1 MRKLRIGLIGT
12 GLIVRGAHL
21 PALHALT
28 EYYEIA
34 AVCSGHREN
43 AAALAAE
50 IGGSVAVS
58 DSPDEMLARDDVEAV
73 DIATPITLNRPLSE
87 AAAAAGKHIFLEKPI
102 AGNVRDGVAVAA
114 LGEKYGIVLLVAET
128 HRYMRAYS
136 MAREILD
143 TGEIGERRV
152 LHWDDLSMIGPENKY
167 SQTAWRQNP
176 EHVGGYLSDGGVHA
190 AASVTIVGGRVS
202 SLHAL
207 TASFNPSL
215 LGEIDTMLVNMKF
228 ASGFVGNL
236 NFSVGTPE
244 SHESPLTLY
253 CSNGRMEIDRDKI
266 VIAKADTSRVIDVP
280 DHDPF
285 VHEFRNF
292 YEAVVEGVRPLG
304 TAEGALDD
312 LRFVEAAILSA
323 EVNGPVSLD
332 DTGK

>member
-21 PALHALT
+21 PALRTLA

-43 AAALAAE
+43 AEALAAE
-50 IGGSVAVS
+50 IGGSIVVT
-58 DSPDEMLARDDVEAV
+58 DSPEEMFARDDVEAV
-73 DIATPITLNRPLSE
+73 DIATPIALNRPLSE

-102 AGNVRDGVAVAA
+102 AGNVKDGVAVEA
-114 LGEKYGIVLLVAET
+114 LGEKYGVVLLVAET
-128 HRYMRAYS
+128 NRYMRAYS

-152 LHWDDLSMIGPENKY
+152 LHWDDMSMMGPENKY
-167 SQTAWRQNP
+167 SQTGWRQKP

-190 AASVTIVGGRVS
+190 AASVTIVGGPVS
-202 SLHAL
+202 SVCAL
-207 TASFNPSL
+207 TASFNPGL
-215 LGEIDTMLVNMKF
+215 LGDVDTMLVNMRF
-228 ASGFVGNL
+228 TSGFVGNL

-244 SHESPLTLY
+244 THESPLTLY
-253 CSNGRMEIDRDKI
+253 CSDGRMEIEREKI
-266 VIAKADTSRVIDVP
+266 VIAKGDTSRVILVP

-285 VHEFRNF
+285 VEELRDF
-292 YEAVVEGVRPLG
+292 YEAVVGGDRPLG
-304 TAEGALDD
+304 SAEAALDD

-323 EVNGPVSLD
+323 ERNGPVSLVG
-332 DTGK
+332 TGE